1 MVTDKL
7 TLSLLSRLAD
17 AQLALATNMRGVTP
31 ATQGY
36 PVQAL
41 QQIAQTL
48 ELVEAA
54 LVEIGEANA
63 ARKERS
69 GTGSLH

>member
-31 ATQGY
+31 TTQGY
-36 PVQAL
+36 PDQAL
-41 QQIAQTL
+41 QQIAQAL
-48 ELVEAA
+48 EAIEAA
-54 LVEIGEANA
+54 LAEIGEMSTAK
-63 ARKERS
+63 KERS

>member
-1 MVTDKL
+1 MVTDKP

-31 ATQGY
+31 TTQGY
-36 PVQAL
+36 PEPAL
-41 QQIAQTL
+41 QQISQAL
-48 ELVEAA
+48 EVVEAA
-54 LVEIGEANA
+54 LVEIGKTNA

-69 GTGSLH
+69 GTDSLH

>member
-36 PVQAL
+36 PEQAL
-41 QQIAQTL
+41 QQIAQAL
-48 ELVEAA
+48 EVVEAT
-54 LVEIGEANA
+54 LVEIGNSNA
-63 ARKERS
+63 AKEERS

>member
-31 ATQGY
+31 TTQGY
-36 PVQAL
+36 PEQAL
-41 QQIAQTL
+41 QQIAQAL
-48 ELVEAA
+48 EVIEAA
-54 LVEIGEANA
+54 LVEIGKFNDASNSSPIT
-63 ARKERS
+63 K
-69 GTGSLH
+69 LH

>member
-31 ATQGY
+31 TTQGY
-36 PVQAL
+36 PEQEL
-41 QQIAQTL
+41 RQIAQAL
-48 ELVEAA
+48 EAVEAA
-54 LVEIGEANA
+54 LVEIGEKNA
-63 ARKERS
+63 ARKEHS

>member
-31 ATQGY
+31 TIQGY
-36 PVQAL
+36 PEQAL
-41 QQIAQTL
+41 QQIAQAL
-48 ELVEAA
+48 EAVEAA
-54 LVEIGEANA
+54 LVEIGELKDASNTSPFI
-63 ARKERS
+63 K
-69 GTGSLH
+69 LH

>member
-31 ATQGY
+31 TAQGY
-36 PVQAL
+36 PEQAL
-41 QQIAQTL
+41 RQIAQAL
-48 ELVEAA
+48 EVVEAA
-54 LVEIGEANA
+54 LVEIGKTNT
-63 ARKERS
+63 ARKERN